1 METLD
6 NRSIAH
12 MDLDSFF
19 VSVERLRNSALLN
32 KPIIIGGHEG
42 RGVVASCSYE
52 ARKFGVHSAMPAKMA
67 KQLCPDAI
75 FIKGDM
81 EEYSKHSKVVTQ
93 IIEENVPLYEKSSID
108 EFYLD
113 LTGMD
118 RFFGAYKWLTEL
130 RQTIIKESG
139 LPISTAF
146 SINKT
151 VSKIG
156 TGEAKPNGQMQIP
169 FGTEK
174 GFLAPMPIQKMPM
187 LGKVTAQRL
196 QLMGIQRIGTLSQ
209 LDPRLLEREFGKN
222 GISIWKKANGIDLS
236 PVEPYREQKSM
247 SKEHTF
253 SEDTAELNF
262 IKSWILKLTEQL
274 AFELRKQ
281 HKVCAMVAVKIRY
294 ADFNTYTKQRAIAY
308 TASDKILI
316 ETAKEIFEQLY
327 QRRVMIRLI
336 GVRFSNLVHG
346 NHQINLF
353 DDTAEEIKLYQAMD
367 NIRNKFGKNAV
378 FRAGG

>member
-1 METLD
+1 
-6 NRSIAH
+6 
-12 MDLDSFF
+12 MDLDSFY
-19 VSVERLRNSALLN
+19 VSVERLRNSSLLG

-75 FIKGDM
+75 FIRGDM
-81 EEYSKHSKVVTQ
+81 EEYSKHSQVVTQ

-156 TGEAKPNGQMQIP
+156 TGEAKPNGQMEIP

-174 GFLAPMPIQKMPM
+174 DFLAPMPIQKMPM

-196 QLMGIQRIGTLSQ
+196 HLMGIQRIGTLSQ

-222 GISIWKKANGIDLS
+222 GISLWKKANGIDLS

-253 SEDTAELNF
+253 NEDTADVEF
-262 IKSWILKLTEQL
+262 ITGWILKLTEQL

-281 HKVCAMVAVKIRY
+281 DKVCAMVAVKIRY
-294 ADFNTYTKQRAIAY
+294 ADFNTFTRQRAIAY

-316 ETAKEIFEQLY
+316 QTAKEIFAQLY
-327 QRRVMIRLI
+327 ERRVMIRLI
-336 GVRFSNLVHG
+336 GVKFSNLVHG

-353 DDTAEEIKLYQAMD
+353 DDSEEEIKLYQAMD
-367 NIRNKFGKNAV
+367 NIRNKFGKNAI